1 MPHPVENK
9 TRAIVRLRR
18 IYAQADSLM
27 RMIEAEKGSNEV
39 LQELLTMRSII
50 NTLMTDVLEGHLL
63 ESFGH
68 ADCTLESVSK
78 ADVEHERIH
87 ATIDETITLV
97 RSYLK

>member
-27 RMIEAEKGSNEV
+27 QMIEAEKGSNEV

-50 NTLMTDVLEGHLL
+50 QYFDDRR
-63 ESFGH
+63 FGG
-68 ADCTLESVSK
+68 AFIGV
-78 ADVEHERIH
+78 
-87 ATIDETITLV
+87 V
-97 RSYLK
+97 RACGLYAREC

>member
-18 IYAQADSLM
+18 IYAQA
-27 RMIEAEKGSNEV
+27 
-39 LQELLTMRSII
+39 
-50 NTLMTDVLEGHLL
+50 